1 LHVMQASE
9 MLSCLVKSAS
19 SASDSVNARARSS
32 NGARWKPESRLL
44 PISHPVIWGS
54 LLTHPHTYWLLE
66 KGCDEETGPRVGAQT
81 IHRPGISRCEDLGAW
96 DNDAAA
102 AVEID

>member
-1 LHVMQASE
+1 MA
-9 MLSCLVKSAS
+9 
-19 SASDSVNARARSS
+19 
-32 NGARWKPESRLL
+32 ARWKPESRLL

-54 LLTHPHTYWLLE
+54 LLTHPTYT
-66 KGCDEETGPRVGAQT
+66 GCLRVVQRRDGPRVGAQR